1 MSAIVKGCRTPA
13 IAERLPRARGQV
25 SDKPQGRKPREE
37 CTRRISERGLW
48 GFEVLAVVLARH
60 DSGSMTTVLGAAHAV
75 GGHPSPWCRFS
86 SLMATLGPTCGG
98 FGKTVP
104 WLDRAALAIGI

>member
-1 MSAIVKGCRTPA
+1 VRS
-13 IAERLPRARGQV
+13 
-25 SDKPQGRKPREE
+25 
-37 CTRRISERGLW
+37 LW
-48 GFEVLAVVLARH
+48 GFEGLAVVLARH
-60 DSGSMTTVLGAAHAV
+60 DGGSMTPVLGAAPAV
-75 GGHPSPWCRFS
+75 GGNPSPWRRFS